1 MRKKKNKSSMLF
13 KFIGVGLLVAVAIVY
28 YFFFAGMSS
37 SGDTQYV
44 YIDDDDTIDSVY
56 TKLGEVSKSNAMT
69 GFKTLV
75 KVSSY
80 ADNVRTGRYAVR
92 PGEGSLMVF
101 RHLKNGLQTPVS
113 LVVPSVRTMDRLAAE
128 LSKRLMMD
136 STALYKA
143 LPMKLSARSTVTT
156 PQPSPPSSFRTP
168 TTSIGT

>member
-1 MRKKKNKSSMLF
+1 MLF

-92 PGEGSLMVF
+92 SGEGSLMVF
-101 RHLKNGLQTPVS
+101 RHLKNGLLLDDAEIKVS
-113 LVVPSVRTMDRLAAE
+113 THGICWLRYPFSCRTIGNCWLNSILLVPYS
-128 LSKRLMMD
+128 
-136 STALYKA
+136 
-143 LPMKLSARSTVTT
+143 
-156 PQPSPPSSFRTP
+156 
-168 TTSIGT
+168 

>member
-1 MRKKKNKSSMLF
+1 MLF

-92 PGEGSLMVF
+92 PGEGSPSEEWFADTSQSCRAVGAHYGPSCS
-101 RHLKNGLQTPVS
+101 RTLQASHDGQYGS
-113 LVVPSVRTMDRLAAE
+113 L
-128 LSKRLMMD
+128 
-136 STALYKA
+136 
-143 LPMKLSARSTVTT
+143 
-156 PQPSPPSSFRTP
+156 
-168 TTSIGT
+168 